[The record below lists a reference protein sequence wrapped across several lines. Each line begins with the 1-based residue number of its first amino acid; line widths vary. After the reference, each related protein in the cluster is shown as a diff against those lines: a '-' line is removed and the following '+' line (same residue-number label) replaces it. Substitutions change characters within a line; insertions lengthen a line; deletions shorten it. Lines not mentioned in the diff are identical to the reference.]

1 MFTLCA
7 ATLCSNTE
15 STISPPSGTKNL
27 ATGALCDAGER
38 PHGAVHGEEP
48 EAGPP
53 LQVRGVRH
61 QQGGRVPPHPDQG
74 PRQGGESLQ

>member
-1 MFTLCA
+1 MPVRQLYA
-7 ATLCSNTE
+7 RVNL
-15 STISPPSGTKNL
+15 IPLVGWTKNV
-27 ATGALCDAGER
+27 ATGELYDAGER
-38 PHGAVHGEEP
+38 PDGAVHGEEP

-74 PRQGGESLQ
+74 PRQGGEPLQ